1 MCSDKTASEETIAED
16 GRRQRSERNR
26 QKIITA
32 MFELVREGYFDPSV
46 AQIAE
51 QAGVGLRTVFRHF
64 DDVDTLYREM
74 SAQMEAKILPE
85 IQKSLVSSDWPG
97 RVKELMARRIRIFE
111 DIMPIRIC
119 AGARRFRSEFLMEDH
134 NRFVSHETAALAL
147 ALPTDVLENESLTA
161 AFDVALS
168 FDTWRRLR
176 QDQRYSRAKATAA
189 VETMLDA
196 LIASA

>member
-1 MCSDKTASEETIAED
+1 MCSDRTASADAVTED

-64 DDVDTLYREM
+64 DDVDSLYREM

-85 IQKSLVSSDWPG
+85 IQKPLASPDWPG
-97 RVKELMARRIRIFE
+97 RVKELMARRIGIFE

-119 AGARRFRSEFLMEDH
+119 ARARRFRSQFLMEGH
-134 NRFVSHETAALAL
+134 NRFVSHEATALAL
-147 ALPTDVLENESLTA
+147 ALPTEVLDNDTLTA

-176 QDQRYSRAKATAA
+176 QDRRLSRANAAAA
-189 VETMLDA
+189 VEAMLDA
-196 LIASA
+196 LIASV